1 MNFWAIVAVRKEELS
16 RTLQTRLLTSTH
28 GLMSEYFAKDCCMS
42 LVEFMTN
49 LKYRPKSVPRAWN
62 MATLF
67 MWGLTLFISA
77 LIPLSGLL
85 FGCFLLSVISC
96 VLVSYFGT
104 KNLLIY
110 EFCFRKR
117 LFYNPL
123 KFLDLNYDAFRSLI
137 LLAGVIILEI
147 GVYLIH

>member
-1 MNFWAIVAVRKEELS
+1 
-16 RTLQTRLLTSTH
+16 
-28 GLMSEYFAKDCCMS
+28 MS

-49 LKYRPKSVPRAWN
+49 LKNRPKSVPRAWN
-62 MATLF
+62 MATLI

-85 FGCFLLSVISC
+85 FGCFLLSGISC

-137 LLAGVIILEI
+137 LLAGVIILEV